1 MTIRFAPA
9 RSGLARIVPVALLA
23 ATALGLSGCV
33 SIGAKVPPT
42 LLSLTPDAAV
52 PVGQGASGTL
62 AKSVVVMEPSADAR
76 VAVLRVPVQVDA
88 SSVAYLKKTAW
99 IERPA
104 RQLQHLIAETLR
116 AKGGR
121 LVVESDTNAWQQRL
135 SGRLLAMGYD
145 LPTRSVVVRFDAVKE
160 APGGKLETR
169 RFEGVVPGIADSPQ
183 AIGPALN
190 RAAND
195 VARQVVDWLG

>member
-1 MTIRFAPA
+1 MTLRLPFPAPRPAFA
-9 RSGLARIVPVALLA
+9 ALLVA
-23 ATALGLSGCV
+23 SIALSGCV
-33 SIGAKVPPT
+33 SIGGKAPASMLALSSDATVP
-42 LLSLTPDAAV
+42 A
-52 PVGQGASGTL
+52 GQGASGTL

-76 VAVLRVPVQVDA
+76 VSVLRVPVQIDA
-88 SSVAYLKKTAW
+88 SNVAYLRNTQW
-99 IERPA
+99 VERPS

-121 LVVESDTNAWQQRL
+121 LVVESDVDKWQQRL

-145 LPTRSVVVRFDAVKE
+145 LPTRSAVVRFDAVKE
-160 APGGKLETR
+160 TPGGTLETR
-169 RFEGVVPGIADSPQ
+169 RFEARVPNVDDDAK

-190 RAAND
+190 QASND